1 MSLVNNILG
10 QENPYK
16 MDLAIKKIDFLKELK
31 KLMNFHYNNS
41 SEFRN
46 FVSNSNYNLDV
57 NHINELP
64 FIPARLF
71 KLMNLRSIPDEN
83 VFKIMTSS
91 GTSGQ
96 AVSRIYL
103 DKESSLIQTKVLSH
117 IISSFLGKKRR
128 NMMII
133 DSQSIIKDRKKFNAR
148 AAGILGFS
156 SFGKHHKYL
165 LDDNLN
171 LDISEFKIALEQ
183 NKNNPLLIFG
193 FTYLVWQQFYQGI
206 QDSKIDINFP
216 EDTVLI
222 HGGGWKRL
230 HDSKVD
236 NARFKKSLNELGILK
251 VYDYYGMIEQTGSI
265 FVECEEGYLH
275 CSDYSDIIARDEH
288 TLDALKFN
296 EQGILQV
303 LSLLPSSYPGNS
315 ILTEDIGTIIGE
327 DDCQCGKKGKYFLVS
342 GRMKQS
348 EVRGCSDT
356 RAV

>member
-1 MSLVNNILG
+1 MNLVKNILTKD
-10 QENPYK
+10 NPYS
-16 MDLAIKKIDFLKELK
+16 MDFSNKEINFLKELK
-31 KLMNFHYNNS
+31 KLMNFHFNNS

-46 FVSNSNYNLDV
+46 FISNNNLNLNV

-64 FIPARLF
+64 FLPARLF

-83 VFKIMTSS
+83 IFKIMTSS

-96 AVSRIYL
+96 AVSKIYL
-103 DKESSLIQTKVLSH
+103 DKESSLIQTKVLSQ
-117 IISSFLGKKRR
+117 IISSLLGKKRR
-128 NMMII
+128 NMLIV

-156 SFGKHHKYL
+156 SFGKNHKYL
-165 LDDNLN
+165 LDDDLN
-171 LDISEFKIALEQ
+171 LDILELKTLLEE
-183 NKNNPLLIFG
+183 NDNNPLLIFG
-193 FTYLVWQQFYQGI
+193 FTYLVWQQFYQCI
-206 QDSKIDINFP
+206 KDSKMHINFP
-216 EDTVLI
+216 ENTVLI

-230 HDSKVD
+230 HDNRVD
-236 NARFKKSLNELGILK
+236 NHKFKNSLHELGILK
-251 VYDYYGMIEQTGSI
+251 VHDYYGMIEQTGSI
-265 FVECEEGYLH
+265 FIECEKGFLH
-275 CSDYSDIIARDEH
+275 CSDYSDIIVRDEF
-288 TLDALKFN
+288 TLDELNFN
-296 EQGILQV
+296 EEGIIQV

-327 DDCQCGKKGKYFLVS
+327 DDCECGKKGKYFLVS